1 MQQAVYNVQELISVR
16 ANVRLRLPRSPLL
29 RASEVQQRTQ
39 ISIDIELLSTRVTA
53 AATNGGTIALITG
66 GAFLAKCCNLRGS
79 VQSN

>member
-1 MQQAVYNVQELISVR
+1 MQQAVCNVQELISVR
-16 ANVRLRLPRSPLL
+16 ANVRLRLPRSPI